1 MSGTTVFRP
10 DSILALVKALQVGSS
25 KPTLLAGGTDLV
37 IRLQKRTSE
46 PEHLIVLGDVPEM
59 KAVSEHADWMWI
71 GASVRISELEKMKLP
86 VELLA
91 LRDAASEIGSV
102 QIRNIATIGG
112 NIANASPSADFQP
125 VLMALAAEAQVLRA
139 DGSTYDFKVSDLI
152 TGSGKTTLGEREVIL
167 GFKVPLGNDQPAVSS
182 YLKLGYRKKVSIT
195 RIGLAAS
202 VSLDVSHRIIDEPQV
217 WLAAV
222 SSKSI
227 FAEEASA
234 FLRGAAIN
242 TLNAEMF
249 AELLSTFVAGNSP
262 RPYKALAV
270 KGLAVDTIALLQTRC
285 QEFMKPK
292 KL

>member
-1 MSGTTVFRP
+1 MSETTVFRP
-10 DSILALVKALQVGSS
+10 DSIQSLVKALQVGSS
-25 KPTLLAGGTDLV
+25 QPILLAGGTDLV

-59 KAVSEHADWMWI
+59 KAVFEHADWMWI
-71 GASVRISELEKMKLP
+71 GASVRISELEKMKFP

-152 TGSGKTTLGEREVIL
+152 TGSGKTALGAREVIL
-167 GFKVPLGNDQPAVSS
+167 GFKIPLRNDRPAVSS
-182 YLKLGYRKKVSIT
+182 YRKLGYRKKVSIT

-202 VSLDVSHRIIDEPQV
+202 ISLDVSHKIADEAQV

-227 FAEEASA
+227 FAEEAGA
-234 FLRGAAIN
+234 FLQGSKIDS
-242 TLNAEMF
+242 LNAEMF

-262 RPYKALAV
+262 RPYKTLAV
-270 KGLAVDTIALLQTRC
+270 KGLAMDTIALLQTRC
-285 QEFMKPK
+285 QE
-292 KL
+292 L

>member
-1 MSGTTVFRP
+1 MSETTVFRP
-10 DSILALVKALQVGSS
+10 DSIFALVKALQVGSS

-59 KAVSEHADWMWI
+59 KVVSEHADWMWI
-71 GASVRISELEKMKLP
+71 GASVRICELEKMKLP
-86 VELLA
+86 AGLLA

-152 TGSGKTTLGEREVIL
+152 TGSGKTILGEREVIL
-167 GFKVPLGNDQPAVSS
+167 GFKVPLRNDRPTVSS
-182 YLKLGYRKKVSIT
+182 YRKLGYRKKVSIT

-202 VSLDVSHRIIDEPQV
+202 ISLDVSQKSVDEAQV

-234 FLRGAAIN
+234 FLRGSAMDA
-242 TLNAEMF
+242 LNAEMF
-249 AELLSTFVAGNSP
+249 AELLSPFVAANSP
-262 RPYKALAV
+262 RPYKTLAV
-270 KGLAVDTIALLQTRC
+270 KGLAMDTIALLQTRC
-285 QEFMKPK
+285 QE
-292 KL
+292 L